1 MCVFESLIT
10 EYKCALFYC
19 ASLNGLGLQY
29 VFFVFFFNK
38 LKFRGL
44 PVSSK
49 SMDTIFPA
57 AFTHFVFLC
66 HIFVQTFYY
75 ICYGDL

>member
-1 MCVFESLIT
+1 MPCFIVLH
-10 EYKCALFYC
+10 LM
-19 ASLNGLGLQY
+19 GLGFSMFSL
-29 VFFVFFFNK
+29 FFFFNK